1 MRKNKPN
8 KLLFIICLI
17 IFSLS
22 TFGCEITF
30 HPNFNLYETPYGTVC
45 MQDSTYK
52 TIYFLAVPGEELYYL
67 KAVQKSNHL
76 EKLIDINISDDKS
89 KLFILIENS
98 TINYKPYGTGLFVFD
113 LINPQ
118 DNYYYYNCFYKHLLN
133 KLLEVTDKDI
143 TEASILNNS
152 ITYKERSGEVTTILF
167 DTLQPV
173 L

>member
-1 MRKNKPN
+1 MNKNKYFIFSFI
-8 KLLFIICLI
+8 LLFTCT
-17 IFSLS
+17 S
-22 TFGCEITF
+22 CEITF
-30 HPNFNLYETPYGTVC
+30 HPNVNLYETPYGTVC

-67 KAVQKSNHL
+67 KAVQKSDHL
-76 EKLIDINISDDKS
+76 EKLVDINISDDKS

-118 DNYYYYNCFYKHLLN
+118 DNYYYYNCFYRHLLN

-152 ITYKERSGEVTTILF
+152 ITYKERSGEETTIYFNDL
-167 DTLQPV
+167 
-173 L
+173 